1 MNLAEAVVETF
12 PLTVEVK
19 VKLFVEVE
27 ISRRLVVPELIT
39 DCKLVVVA
47 TPFTEEVSTVPEE
60 ESKLEVITEVVA
72 ISPLMLVVKVLPAT
86 FWEKELIILVAKEET
101 PLTMVWK
108 KFPVEEAVLEV
119 MTEVVAEDPPTSEV
133 RMLF

>member
-19 VKLFVEVE
+19 VKVLVVVETVK
-27 ISRRLVVPELIT
+27 RLVVPELIT
-39 DCKLVVVA
+39 DCKLVVVD
-47 TPFTEEVSTVPEE
+47 TPFTEEVSTVPEV
-60 ESKLEVITEVVA
+60 ESRLEVITEVVA
-72 ISPLMLVVKVLPAT
+72 ISPLMLVVKVLPTT

-108 KFPVEEAVLEV
+108 KFPLEEAVLEV

>member
-12 PLTVEVK
+12 PFTVEVK
-19 VKLFVEVE
+19 VKLLVEVE
-27 ISRRLVVPELIT
+27 ISRRLVVPELIA

-47 TPFTEEVSTVPEE
+47 TPFTEEVSTVPEA
-60 ESKLEVITEVVA
+60 ESRLEVITEVVA
-72 ISPLMLVVKVLPAT
+72 ISPLMLVVKVLPVT

>member
-1 MNLAEAVVETF
+1 MNLAEDVVETF

-19 VKLFVEVE
+19 VKLLVEVE

-39 DCKLVVVA
+39 DCKLVVVE
-47 TPFTEEVSTVPEE
+47 TPFTEEVSTVPEV
-60 ESKLEVITEVVA
+60 ESRLEVITEVVA

>member
-1 MNLAEAVVETF
+1 MNLVDVVVETF

-19 VKLFVEVE
+19 VKLLVEVE
-27 ISRRLVVPELIT
+27 TSRRLVVPELIT
-39 DCKLVVVA
+39 DCKLVVVD
-47 TPFTEEVSTVPEE
+47 TPFTEEVSTVPEV
-60 ESKLEVITEVVA
+60 ESRLEVITEVVA
-72 ISPLMLVVKVLPAT
+72 ISPLMFVVKTLSVTL
-86 FWEKELIILVAKEET
+86 WEKELMILVAKDET
-101 PLTMVWK
+101 PLTIVWK